1 MLHRHRTRRGQEVAD
16 NKEQKTADNYTG
28 DDTLGIQN
36 EFDNV
41 VPFDPSLSTNLMDTI
56 ESEILPRLM
65 LLHSDTQARR
75 GRASRKTKP
84 IKPDMVE
91 EFVSLMLDDSVAAGD
106 RFLREINE
114 DGVALEAVYI
124 ELLAPAARRMGELW
138 EADIRD
144 FADVTVGL
152 CRLHEVLRHN
162 TLNLDRQQA
171 GLSSDAPSILLATAC
186 GDQHVFGILMVA
198 EFFRKAQWQVT
209 CEPGSDT
216 PELVRAVA
224 GESFDMVGLSLS
236 RSVSIADAA
245 EAIQEIREASTN
257 KDIKVIIGGE
267 PVGRDE
273 TIVAKTG
280 ADGATYDAANAPDT
294 AMRLLAQARAGC

>member
-1 MLHRHRTRRGQEVAD
+1 MAD
-16 NKEQKTADNYTG
+16 NKEQQAADNNTG
-28 DDTLGIQN
+28 GDASGTQN

-41 VPFDPSLSTNLMDTI
+41 VPFDPTLSTNLMDTI

-65 LLHSDTQARR
+65 LLHSDTKTRR
-75 GRASRKTKP
+75 GSEHIRTKP

-91 EFVSLMLDDSVAAGD
+91 EFVALMLDDSVSSGD
-106 RFLREINE
+106 RFLRKINE
-114 DGVALEAVYI
+114 DGVALEAIYV

-162 TLNLDRQQA
+162 TLNLEEQQA
-171 GLSSDAPSILLATAC
+171 GLSVESPSILLATAC

-216 PELVRAVA
+216 PDLVRAVA
-224 GESFDMVGLSLS
+224 RESFDMVGLSLS
-236 RSVSIADAA
+236 RSVSIPDAA
-245 EAIQEIREASTN
+245 EAIQEIREASIN
-257 KDIKVIIGGE
+257 NNIKVIIGGE
-267 PVGRDE
+267 PVGRDD

-294 AMRLLAQARAGC
+294 AMRLLAQARVGC